1 MNWKERRQYWKAAM
15 RIQSKIEAEYVP
27 KVQKVI
33 KKQVSSFLTDAK
45 NLGFYGALG
54 KWNTEITK
62 GELYSVIMSLYKK
75 SAITFANVVRRSIKG
90 QKYLTMGRN
99 EQWTQDVI
107 RYLGAEG
114 LTLVNWMDET
124 SKQIIIDILKQG
136 VNEGLGFEEVAN
148 RIADSAIADR
158 WRIVRIV
165 RTESMR
171 AANYGAVLGAKSHGL
186 LMKKEWISANDNRT
200 RQWAHNDEFDH
211 TVLDGQKVMMDD
223 GFTQTGTKGLTVN
236 VNQPGAPV
244 QKDGSRTPGAFTINC
259 RCVVGFEAVRDQ
271 NGRLIRN

>member
-1 MNWKERRQYWKAAM
+1 M
-15 RIQSKIEAEYVP
+15 RVQSKIEAEYVP

-33 KKQVSSFLTDAK
+33 KKQVSSFLNDAK
-45 NLGFYGALG
+45 EFGFSGALS

-62 GELYSVIMSLYKK
+62 GELYNVIMSLYKK
-75 SAITFANVVRRSIKG
+75 SGITFANMVQRSFKG
-90 QKYLTMGRN
+90 VKYLTMGRN
-99 EQWTQDVI
+99 EQWTLDVI

-114 LTLVNWMDET
+114 LTLVNWMDDT
-124 SKQIIIDILKQG
+124 SKQIIIDILQQG
-136 VNEGLGFEEVAN
+136 VNEGLGFEEVAS
-148 RIADSAIADR
+148 RIMESSIADR

-211 TVLDGQKVMMDD
+211 TVMDGQKVMMDD
-223 GFTQTGTKGLTVN
+223 GFNQTGTRGITVS

-259 RCVVGFEAVRDQ
+259 RCVVGFEPVRNEQ
-271 NGRLIRN
+271 GRLIRT